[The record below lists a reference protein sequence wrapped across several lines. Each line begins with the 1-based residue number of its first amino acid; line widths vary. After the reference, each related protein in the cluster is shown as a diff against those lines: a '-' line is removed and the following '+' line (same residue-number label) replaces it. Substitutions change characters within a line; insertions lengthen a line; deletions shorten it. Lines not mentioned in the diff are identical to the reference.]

1 MAVRDQEEVP
11 LWAAY
16 LKDILEKMESNHVEM
31 KFGLY
36 FPDRM
41 PTTVVI
47 IAAFTSQNGGKPQP
61 MAIKRRNRTAVPQFF
76 IDYW

>member
-1 MAVRDQEEVP
+1 
-11 LWAAY
+11 
-16 LKDILEKMESNHVEM
+16 MESNHVEM

-41 PTTVVI
+41 PPTGVI
-47 IAAFTSQNGGKPQP
+47 IAAFTSQNGEKPQI
-61 MAIKRRNRTAVPQFF
+61 MAIKRRYRTDMPQFF